1 MGKIYKTDGTI
12 TATEPK
18 NGTDY
23 SLEELQSIVGG
34 FIEVLYLN
42 DDEIM
47 VLNEEGK
54 ILGLDLNDNATELIS
69 EAGMWDDFIVG
80 DVLVCKNEEVK

>member
-12 TATEPK
+12 TTVEPK

-23 SLEELQSIVGG
+23 SLEELKEIVDGH
-34 FIEVLYLN
+34 IEVLYLN
-42 DDEIM
+42 DEEMM

-54 ILGLDLNDNATELIS
+54 ILGLDLNDNATAIIS
-69 EAGMWDDFIVG
+69 EAGYWDDFIVG
-80 DVLVCKNEEVK
+80 DVLVCKNDEVR

>member
-12 TATEPK
+12 TTVEPK

-23 SLEELQSIVGG
+23 SLEELQEIVGG
-34 FIEVLYLN
+34 YIEVLPLN
-42 DDEIM
+42 EDEIM

-80 DVLVCKNEEVK
+80 DVLVCKTDEVR

>member
-12 TATEPK
+12 TTVEPK

-23 SLEELQSIVGG
+23 SLEELQTIVGG
-34 FIEVLYLN
+34 YIEVLPLN
-42 DDEIM
+42 EDEIM

-80 DVLVCKNEEVK
+80 DVLVCKNDEVR

>member
-12 TATEPK
+12 TTVEPK
-18 NGTDY
+18 NCTDY
-23 SLEELQSIVGG
+23 SLEELQAIVGG
-34 FIEVLYLN
+34 YIEVLPLN
-42 DDEIM
+42 EDEIM

-80 DVLVCKNEEVK
+80 DVLVCKNDEVR

>member
-12 TATEPK
+12 IAVEPK

-23 SLEELQSIVGG
+23 SLEELQEIVGG
-34 FIEVLYLN
+34 YIEVLPLN

-54 ILGLDLNDNATELIS
+54 ILGLDLNDNATALIS

-80 DVLVCKNEEVK
+80 DVLVCKNDEVR

>member
-1 MGKIYKTDGTI
+1 MGKIYKTDGTTI
-12 TATEPK
+12 AVEPK

-23 SLEELQSIVGG
+23 SLEELQEIVGG
-34 FIEVLYLN
+34 YIEVLPLN

-80 DVLVCKNEEVK
+80 DVLVCKNDEVR

>member
-1 MGKIYKTDGTI
+1 MGKIYKADGMI
-12 TATEPK
+12 TTVEPK

-23 SLEELQSIVGG
+23 SLEELQGIVGG
-34 FIEVLYLN
+34 YIEVLPLN

-80 DVLVCKNEEVK
+80 DVLVCKNDEVK